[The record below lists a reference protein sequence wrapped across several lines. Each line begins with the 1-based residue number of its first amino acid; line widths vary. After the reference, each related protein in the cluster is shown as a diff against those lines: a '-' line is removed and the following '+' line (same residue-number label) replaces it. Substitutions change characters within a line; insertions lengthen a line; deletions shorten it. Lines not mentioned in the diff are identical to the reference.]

1 MDIGLPSQEVTQE
14 GKNNGQLE
22 KRGVRKGLY
31 ADGKYKVPWKPIGR
45 AVNTDLR
52 LWEGGSVKES
62 FWRKQ
67 CLDRNPREKEE
78 SEEKGTF
85 FQVRGKAYA
94 NAQRQDR
101 AGSKKTNKTQG
112 HHFLSLCELSCV

>member
-14 GKNNGQLE
+14 GKNNEQLE

-62 FWRKQ
+62 FLEEAMSGQKPKGQGRIRREGNFVPGERKSI
-67 CLDRNPREKEE
+67 CKR
-78 SEEKGTF
+78 SEARQGR
-85 FQVRGKAYA
+85 FQK
-94 NAQRQDR
+94 
-101 AGSKKTNKTQG
+101 NK
-112 HHFLSLCELSCV
+112 